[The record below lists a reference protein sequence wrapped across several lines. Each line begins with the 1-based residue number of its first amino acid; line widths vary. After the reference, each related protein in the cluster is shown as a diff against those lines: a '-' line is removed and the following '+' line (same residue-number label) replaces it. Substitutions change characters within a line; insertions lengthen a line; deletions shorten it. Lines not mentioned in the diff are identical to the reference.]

1 MKKRNLM
8 VALLCSMCLAV
19 SFPVPA
25 MADGTKVV
33 TLGADLTQD
42 QKNTMMNY
50 FKADSSQVQV
60 ITVTNQDERDLLGN
74 YVPSEQIGTRTLS
87 CAYVKPT
94 QSGGIKVR
102 TANLNYVTCN
112 MIATALST
120 AGVNN
125 CEVVAACPY
134 EVSGTGALTG
144 VMKAYESASGQALD
158 STKKDLAAKEVV
170 VTGNVGQQ
178 VGQDNATNIINQA
191 KMQIIGDN
199 IQNADEIYNIVNN
212 IAVQNGIT
220 LSQDELDT
228 IVSLL
233 QQIAQQNYD
242 IQEMKKTLEDIQQNL
257 EDSKNGTSSD
267 DSSDDDAVDE
277 GEDITQDVDS
287 GALGDDVKQTSTED
301 ANLAKDTGADTNQ
314 TENTDSSD
322 DSGDYN
328 IPEATGDGTD
338 AGTDESGEGTDE
350 TADNTEDTL
359 NTDDLSEESKA
370 KFDQAKLF
378 CKGEYEGDLAVL
390 QSVVENVTEPPVT
403 LDQDVAEKLSQ
414 KVLETYLNIL
424 KDAGATYVPDGT
436 EVYLST
442 ELNMMNKELKTIFS
456 TETDPA
462 EDDILYNVDPEVRQK
477 MYDDTLNFF
486 VKLYGEDVQTDT
498 TEESTETQELKRLL
512 EEARVNAENLRKS
525 LENID
530 THMHGVSDHAG
541 EIGSIMQEYG
551 TSISQ
556 MNENI
561 SEIANVME
569 EMENSFEG
577 MNEEAKDGARYAQNS
592 NKAAYDIMMESENER
607 REVEERANAVEK
619 ALMDKIEQSKEAEKI
634 LDLTVNIL
642 EIADQTNLLALNAS
656 IEAAHAGDAGRGF
669 AIVADEITKL
679 AASSSETA
687 EQIKEISASVLNAV
701 SGLASEAENV
711 VTFMKDK
718 TMGSYDKLVEVG
730 RKYQGDSKIMFDKM
744 QDFSYVS
751 QSLLEQV
758 ADSNKSVDAIRTAAG
773 ETEQSLNSI
782 MDKMDEI
789 DDSIK
794 EIMHTS

>member
-1 MKKRNLM
+1 MKKRNIM

-19 SFPVPA
+19 SSPIPA

-60 ITVTNQDERDLLGN
+60 ITVTNQDERNLLGN

-120 AGVNN
+120 AGVTN

-144 VMKAYESASGQALD
+144 VMKAYESASGQELD

-170 VTGNVGQQ
+170 VTGDVAQQ

-191 KMQIIGDN
+191 KLQIIGDN

-212 IAVQNGIT
+212 IAVQNGVT
-220 LSQDELDT
+220 LTQDELDT

-314 TENTDSSD
+314 TENTDPSD

-328 IPEATGDGTD
+328 IPEATGDGTTEDGTTEETPQETPDGSEENTDSSTDGIPEATGDGTD
-338 AGTDESGEGTDE
+338 AGTNESGEGTDE

-462 EDDILYNVDPEVRQK
+462 EDDILYSVDPEVRQK

-486 VKLYGEDVQTDT
+486 VKLYGEDVQTET
-498 TEESTETQELKRLL
+498 TEESTDTQ
-512 EEARVNAENLRKS
+512 
-525 LENID
+525 
-530 THMHGVSDHAG
+530 
-541 EIGSIMQEYG
+541 
-551 TSISQ
+551 
-556 MNENI
+556 
-561 SEIANVME
+561 
-569 EMENSFEG
+569 
-577 MNEEAKDGARYAQNS
+577 
-592 NKAAYDIMMESENER
+592 
-607 REVEERANAVEK
+607 
-619 ALMDKIEQSKEAEKI
+619 
-634 LDLTVNIL
+634 
-642 EIADQTNLLALNAS
+642 NAS
-656 IEAAHAGDAGRGF
+656 ED
-669 AIVADEITKL
+669 T
-679 AASSSETA
+679 
-687 EQIKEISASVLNAV
+687 
-701 SGLASEAENV
+701 ASEEN
-711 VTFMKDK
+711 
-718 TMGSYDKLVEVG
+718 
-730 RKYQGDSKIMFDKM
+730 
-744 QDFSYVS
+744 
-751 QSLLEQV
+751 
-758 ADSNKSVDAIRTAAG
+758 
-773 ETEQSLNSI
+773 TEEYTE
-782 MDKMDEI
+782 DYTE
-789 DDSIK
+789 
-794 EIMHTS
+794 

>member
-19 SFPVPA
+19 SSPVPA

-314 TENTDSSD
+314 TENTYPSD
-322 DSGDYN
+322 DSGDYKIPEATGDGTTEDGTTEETPQETPDGSEEN
-328 IPEATGDGTD
+328 TDSSTDGIPEATGDGTD
-338 AGTDESGEGTDE
+338 AGTNESGEGTDE

-378 CKGEYEGDLAVL
+378 CKGEYEGDLAVI

-462 EDDILYNVDPEVRQK
+462 EDDILYSVDPEVRQK

-486 VKLYGEDVQTDT
+486 VKLYGEDVQTET
-498 TEESTETQELKRLL
+498 TEESTDTQ
-512 EEARVNAENLRKS
+512 
-525 LENID
+525 
-530 THMHGVSDHAG
+530 
-541 EIGSIMQEYG
+541 
-551 TSISQ
+551 
-556 MNENI
+556 
-561 SEIANVME
+561 
-569 EMENSFEG
+569 
-577 MNEEAKDGARYAQNS
+577 
-592 NKAAYDIMMESENER
+592 
-607 REVEERANAVEK
+607 
-619 ALMDKIEQSKEAEKI
+619 
-634 LDLTVNIL
+634 
-642 EIADQTNLLALNAS
+642 NAS
-656 IEAAHAGDAGRGF
+656 ED
-669 AIVADEITKL
+669 T
-679 AASSSETA
+679 
-687 EQIKEISASVLNAV
+687 
-701 SGLASEAENV
+701 ASEEN
-711 VTFMKDK
+711 
-718 TMGSYDKLVEVG
+718 
-730 RKYQGDSKIMFDKM
+730 
-744 QDFSYVS
+744 
-751 QSLLEQV
+751 
-758 ADSNKSVDAIRTAAG
+758 
-773 ETEQSLNSI
+773 TEEYTE
-782 MDKMDEI
+782 DYTE
-789 DDSIK
+789 
-794 EIMHTS
+794 

>member
-1 MKKRNLM
+1 MKKRNIM

-19 SFPVPA
+19 SSPIPA

-60 ITVTNQDERDLLGN
+60 ITVTNQDERALLGN

-120 AGVNN
+120 AGVTN

-144 VMKAYESASGQALD
+144 VMKAYESASGQELD

-170 VTGNVGQQ
+170 VTGDVAQQ

-191 KMQIIGDN
+191 KLQIIGDN

-212 IAVQNGIT
+212 IAVQNGVT
-220 LSQDELDT
+220 LTQDELDT

-314 TENTDSSD
+314 TENADSSD

-338 AGTDESGEGTDE
+338 GTTEETPQETPDGSDENTDSSTDGIPEATGDGTDAGTDESGEGTDGSGEGTDE

-462 EDDILYNVDPEVRQK
+462 EDDILYSVDPEVRQK

-486 VKLYGEDVQTDT
+486 VKLYGEDVQTET
-498 TEESTETQELKRLL
+498 TEESTDTQ
-512 EEARVNAENLRKS
+512 
-525 LENID
+525 
-530 THMHGVSDHAG
+530 
-541 EIGSIMQEYG
+541 
-551 TSISQ
+551 
-556 MNENI
+556 
-561 SEIANVME
+561 
-569 EMENSFEG
+569 
-577 MNEEAKDGARYAQNS
+577 
-592 NKAAYDIMMESENER
+592 
-607 REVEERANAVEK
+607 
-619 ALMDKIEQSKEAEKI
+619 
-634 LDLTVNIL
+634 
-642 EIADQTNLLALNAS
+642 NAS
-656 IEAAHAGDAGRGF
+656 ED
-669 AIVADEITKL
+669 T
-679 AASSSETA
+679 AS
-687 EQIKEISASVLNAV
+687 
-701 SGLASEAENV
+701 GEN
-711 VTFMKDK
+711 
-718 TMGSYDKLVEVG
+718 
-730 RKYQGDSKIMFDKM
+730 
-744 QDFSYVS
+744 
-751 QSLLEQV
+751 
-758 ADSNKSVDAIRTAAG
+758 
-773 ETEQSLNSI
+773 TEEYTE
-782 MDKMDEI
+782 DYTE
-789 DDSIK
+789 
-794 EIMHTS
+794 

>member
-19 SFPVPA
+19 SSPVPA

-328 IPEATGDGTD
+328 IPEATGDGTTEDGTTEETPQETPDGSDENTDSSTDGIPEATGDGTD
-338 AGTDESGEGTDE
+338 AGTNESGEGTDE

-462 EDDILYNVDPEVRQK
+462 EDDILYSVDPEVRQK

-486 VKLYGEDVQTDT
+486 VKLYGEDVQTET
-498 TEESTETQELKRLL
+498 TEESTDTQNVSEDTASGENT
-512 EEARVNAENLRKS
+512 EE
-525 LENID
+525 
-530 THMHGVSDHAG
+530 
-541 EIGSIMQEYG
+541 Y
-551 TSISQ
+551 
-556 MNENI
+556 
-561 SEIANVME
+561 
-569 EMENSFEG
+569 
-577 MNEEAKDGARYAQNS
+577 
-592 NKAAYDIMMESENER
+592 
-607 REVEERANAVEK
+607 
-619 ALMDKIEQSKEAEKI
+619 
-634 LDLTVNIL
+634 
-642 EIADQTNLLALNAS
+642 
-656 IEAAHAGDAGRGF
+656 
-669 AIVADEITKL
+669 
-679 AASSSETA
+679 
-687 EQIKEISASVLNAV
+687 
-701 SGLASEAENV
+701 
-711 VTFMKDK
+711 
-718 TMGSYDKLVEVG
+718 
-730 RKYQGDSKIMFDKM
+730 
-744 QDFSYVS
+744 
-751 QSLLEQV
+751 
-758 ADSNKSVDAIRTAAG
+758 
-773 ETEQSLNSI
+773 TE
-782 MDKMDEI
+782 DYTE
-789 DDSIK
+789 
-794 EIMHTS
+794 

>member
-19 SFPVPA
+19 SSPVPA

-158 STKKDLAAKEVV
+158 STKKDLAAKEGV

-328 IPEATGDGTD
+328 IPEATGDGTNGTTEETPQENPDGSDENTDSATDGIPEATGDGTD
-338 AGTDESGEGTDE
+338 AGTDESGESTDE

-424 KDAGATYVPDGT
+424 KDAGATYVQDGT

-462 EDDILYNVDPEVRQK
+462 EDDILYSVDPEVRQK

-486 VKLYGEDVQTDT
+486 VKLYGEDVQTET
-498 TEESTETQELKRLL
+498 TEESTDTQ
-512 EEARVNAENLRKS
+512 
-525 LENID
+525 
-530 THMHGVSDHAG
+530 
-541 EIGSIMQEYG
+541 
-551 TSISQ
+551 
-556 MNENI
+556 
-561 SEIANVME
+561 
-569 EMENSFEG
+569 
-577 MNEEAKDGARYAQNS
+577 
-592 NKAAYDIMMESENER
+592 
-607 REVEERANAVEK
+607 
-619 ALMDKIEQSKEAEKI
+619 
-634 LDLTVNIL
+634 
-642 EIADQTNLLALNAS
+642 NAS
-656 IEAAHAGDAGRGF
+656 ED
-669 AIVADEITKL
+669 T
-679 AASSSETA
+679 AS
-687 EQIKEISASVLNAV
+687 
-701 SGLASEAENV
+701 GEN
-711 VTFMKDK
+711 
-718 TMGSYDKLVEVG
+718 
-730 RKYQGDSKIMFDKM
+730 
-744 QDFSYVS
+744 
-751 QSLLEQV
+751 
-758 ADSNKSVDAIRTAAG
+758 
-773 ETEQSLNSI
+773 TEEYTE
-782 MDKMDEI
+782 DYTE
-789 DDSIK
+789 
-794 EIMHTS
+794 

>member
-1 MKKRNLM
+1 MKKRNIM

-19 SFPVPA
+19 SSPIPA

-42 QKNTMMNY
+42 QKNTMMKY

-60 ITVTNQDERDLLGN
+60 ITVTNQDEHDLLGN

-144 VMKAYESASGQALD
+144 VMKAYESASGQELD

-170 VTGNVGQQ
+170 VTGDVAQQ

-191 KMQIIGDN
+191 KLQIIGDN

-212 IAVQNGIT
+212 IAVQNGVT
-220 LSQDELDT
+220 LTQDELDT

-314 TENTDSSD
+314 TENTDSYDNSGTD
-322 DSGDYN
+322 NIPDASGDGTTEN
-328 IPEATGDGTD
+328 GTTEETPNESTDGTTDGTTEEIPPATGDGTD
-338 AGTDESGEGTDE
+338 AGTDES
-350 TADNTEDTL
+350 ADNTEDAL
-359 NTDDLSEESKA
+359 NTDDLSEEAKI
-370 KFDQAKLF
+370 KFDQAKQF
-378 CKGEYEGDLAVL
+378 CKGEYEGDLGAL
-390 QSVVENVTEPPVT
+390 QSVVEGVTEPPVT
-403 LDQDVAEKLSQ
+403 LDQDVAQKLSR
-414 KVLETYLNIL
+414 KVLETYLKVL
-424 KDAGATYVPDGT
+424 KDGGASYVPDGT
-436 EVYLST
+436 EAYLSQ
-442 ELNMMNKELKTIFS
+442 ELNMLNKELKTIFS

-462 EDDILYNVDPEVRQK
+462 EDDILYSTDKEVRQK
-477 MYDDTLNFF
+477 MYDDTLSFF
-486 VKLYGEDVQTDT
+486 TKLYGEDTQETQPAEAAEDT
-498 TEESTETQELKRLL
+498 AEAQAASEDTSYDATAEDGSYTEEY
-512 EEARVNAENLRKS
+512 AE
-525 LENID
+525 
-530 THMHGVSDHAG
+530 
-541 EIGSIMQEYG
+541 
-551 TSISQ
+551 
-556 MNENI
+556 
-561 SEIANVME
+561 
-569 EMENSFEG
+569 
-577 MNEEAKDGARYAQNS
+577 
-592 NKAAYDIMMESENER
+592 
-607 REVEERANAVEK
+607 
-619 ALMDKIEQSKEAEKI
+619 
-634 LDLTVNIL
+634 
-642 EIADQTNLLALNAS
+642 
-656 IEAAHAGDAGRGF
+656 
-669 AIVADEITKL
+669 
-679 AASSSETA
+679 
-687 EQIKEISASVLNAV
+687 
-701 SGLASEAENV
+701 
-711 VTFMKDK
+711 
-718 TMGSYDKLVEVG
+718 
-730 RKYQGDSKIMFDKM
+730 
-744 QDFSYVS
+744 
-751 QSLLEQV
+751 
-758 ADSNKSVDAIRTAAG
+758 
-773 ETEQSLNSI
+773 
-782 MDKMDEI
+782 
-789 DDSIK
+789 
-794 EIMHTS
+794 

>member
-1 MKKRNLM
+1 MKKRNIM

-19 SFPVPA
+19 SSPIPA

-338 AGTDESGEGTDE
+338 GTTEETPQENPDGFDENTDSSTDGIPEATGDGTDESSEGTDE

-462 EDDILYNVDPEVRQK
+462 EDDILYSVDPEVRQK

-486 VKLYGEDVQTDT
+486 VKLYGEDVQTETTDT
-498 TEESTETQELKRLL
+498 QNVSEDTASGENTEEYTE
-512 EEARVNAENLRKS
+512 
-525 LENID
+525 D
-530 THMHGVSDHAG
+530 
-541 EIGSIMQEYG
+541 Y
-551 TSISQ
+551 
-556 MNENI
+556 
-561 SEIANVME
+561 
-569 EMENSFEG
+569 
-577 MNEEAKDGARYAQNS
+577 
-592 NKAAYDIMMESENER
+592 
-607 REVEERANAVEK
+607 
-619 ALMDKIEQSKEAEKI
+619 
-634 LDLTVNIL
+634 
-642 EIADQTNLLALNAS
+642 
-656 IEAAHAGDAGRGF
+656 
-669 AIVADEITKL
+669 
-679 AASSSETA
+679 
-687 EQIKEISASVLNAV
+687 
-701 SGLASEAENV
+701 
-711 VTFMKDK
+711 
-718 TMGSYDKLVEVG
+718 
-730 RKYQGDSKIMFDKM
+730 
-744 QDFSYVS
+744 
-751 QSLLEQV
+751 
-758 ADSNKSVDAIRTAAG
+758 
-773 ETEQSLNSI
+773 TE
-782 MDKMDEI
+782 
-789 DDSIK
+789 
-794 EIMHTS
+794 

>member
-19 SFPVPA
+19 SSPVPA

-144 VMKAYESASGQALD
+144 VMKAYESASGQTLD

-170 VTGNVGQQ
+170 VTGDVGQQ

-338 AGTDESGEGTDE
+338 GTTEETPQETPDGSDENTDSSTDGIPEATGDGTDAGTDESGEGTDE

-462 EDDILYNVDPEVRQK
+462 EDDILYSVDPEVRQK

-486 VKLYGEDVQTDT
+486 VKLYGEDVQTETTDT
-498 TEESTETQELKRLL
+498 QNVSEDTASGENTEEYTE
-512 EEARVNAENLRKS
+512 
-525 LENID
+525 D
-530 THMHGVSDHAG
+530 
-541 EIGSIMQEYG
+541 Y
-551 TSISQ
+551 
-556 MNENI
+556 
-561 SEIANVME
+561 
-569 EMENSFEG
+569 
-577 MNEEAKDGARYAQNS
+577 
-592 NKAAYDIMMESENER
+592 
-607 REVEERANAVEK
+607 
-619 ALMDKIEQSKEAEKI
+619 
-634 LDLTVNIL
+634 
-642 EIADQTNLLALNAS
+642 
-656 IEAAHAGDAGRGF
+656 
-669 AIVADEITKL
+669 
-679 AASSSETA
+679 
-687 EQIKEISASVLNAV
+687 
-701 SGLASEAENV
+701 
-711 VTFMKDK
+711 
-718 TMGSYDKLVEVG
+718 
-730 RKYQGDSKIMFDKM
+730 
-744 QDFSYVS
+744 
-751 QSLLEQV
+751 
-758 ADSNKSVDAIRTAAG
+758 
-773 ETEQSLNSI
+773 TE
-782 MDKMDEI
+782 
-789 DDSIK
+789 
-794 EIMHTS
+794 